1 MKKCPEQFSYPK
13 ILDGIRQ
20 GKNKFLSEVLDFTK
34 GADAIFFLQDMALYQ
49 NNFSFFSKL
58 IAINSA
64 H

>member
-13 ILDGIRQ
+13 ILDGIRL

-34 GADAIFFLQDMALYQ
+34 GADAILRDMALYQ

-58 IAINSA
+58 ITINSA